1 MQIDEIKKDRQ
12 KWFSWKNIAP
22 LKEAVDSLKDYKVD
36 KIEFKDIIKIDGNFD
51 EKVLEVAKTL
61 KPWRK
66 GPFQI
71 GDIFI
76 DSEWQSFIKYNLLE
90 PYIDLENKI
99 VADVGC
105 NNGYYMFRMLNQ
117 NPQKIIGFDPS
128 PVTKLQFDFINH
140 FVKSDKIEYELLG
153 VEHLPFYT
161 EKFDTIFCLGVL
173 YHRSDPIKMLKDLK
187 ASLKPN
193 GELILDTFI
202 IEGEDEIALT
212 PKRYAKMRNIYFIP
226 TINALK
232 NWLEIANFKEIEVL
246 EIKATDLTEQRKT
259 DWIYGESLNNFLNE
273 DKTLTIEGYPPPIRA
288 YLRIKI

>member
-22 LKEAVDSLKDYKVD
+22 LKEAVDSLKDYKVN

-90 PYIDLENKI
+90 PYINLENKI